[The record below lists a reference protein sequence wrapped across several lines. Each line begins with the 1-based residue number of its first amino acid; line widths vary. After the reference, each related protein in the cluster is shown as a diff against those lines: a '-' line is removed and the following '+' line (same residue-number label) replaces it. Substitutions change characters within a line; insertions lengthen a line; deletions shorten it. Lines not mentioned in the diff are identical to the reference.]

1 MKIISLYSVFLSI
14 FKIFPIHVTLFFNPM
29 QLLFTFSAYSVFKH
43 CIMYLHHDHS
53 HSPTENIQVVSSCIF
68 LNRLNKVKYTD
79 NLPFKHVQ
87 FFFYFIHRAIKPS
100 SLYNLRGFSSPKPYL
115 VEVTSSAFI
124 PKYLGT
130 TELCFC
136 ELVYSVRF
144 I

>member
-1 MKIISLYSVFLSI
+1 MIILIRPL
-14 FKIFPIHVTLFFNPM
+14 KIFRLFP
-29 QLLFTFSAYSVFKH
+29 AVF
-43 CIMYLHHDHS
+43 
-53 HSPTENIQVVSSCIF
+53 F

-79 NLPFKHVQ
+79 NLPFKHVP